1 MHSIQF
7 ELDRIEKSWND
18 LHQIGDYRF
27 NVVVAVIVIAIV
39 VDVVRAMNSIHK
51 GGLNMPGIWW
61 LNKQEGRESMNKSC
75 D

>member
-27 NVVVAVIVIAIV
+27 NVVVAVVV
-39 VDVVRAMNSIHK
+39 VDVVFYLIFSRRVEIN
-51 GGLNMPGIWW
+51 
-61 LNKQEGRESMNKSC
+61 R
-75 D
+75 